1 MKAYAELLHRP
12 HAAILLAATTLTRL
26 WPCSW
31 AQGAPAA

>member
-26 WPCSW
+26 WP
-31 AQGAPAA
+31 QGSPAA